1 MESLFPPFFHGTLRE
16 HYLILFGAAGGIALV
31 AGLVSAWVGAYIGAR
46 RAARTTMLEAIAAS
60 PARVNEAR
68 MSQLVDAVDAI
79 ALEVERISEAQ
90 RFTARLLAERQAPSA
105 PPAPLGRRDSGATTP
120 H

>member
-31 AGLVSAWVGAYIGAR
+31 AGLVSAWLGAFIGAR
-46 RAARTTMLEAIAAS
+46 RATRKTMLEVLAAS
-60 PARVNEAR
+60 PDRMQEAR
-68 MSQLVDAVDAI
+68 LNQLVDAVDAI

-90 RFTARLLAERQAPSA
+90 RFSARLLAERQAPQ
-105 PPAPLGRRDSGATTP
+105 PLGRRDPDAITP